1 VGYDSRWG
9 QAKTAQQHLAAA
21 ATPSAIAASSD
32 RPGAAADHT
41 FRIRFRPNP
50 HYLVQTVNAE
60 EQIRQLVADADGVL
74 RPAMGLHLEIDK
86 IEPWSM
92 NADDKLEPALAA
104 LVHEDPGQDV
114 DVVVGLVGALPA
126 PTDDLHLAGYAE
138 VLGKRLVVRAASRL
152 GEHDM
157 VDRALVELSDDER
170 EKLVRARRRHRAE
183 AVLLHELGHIL
194 GALHESQ
201 VASLMHPS
209 YDPKAGGYG
218 DDAVALMRIG
228 LREDGRAA
236 IARGQLDYI
245 RKTPAG
251 SWSASDREQAE
262 KYLEALAATP
272 PAGVLR
278 VAAATAASAAPSA
291 SAGTSP
297 GAFPTPSE
305 LIGPD
310 RERFDQASRALAS
323 GSVDQAYSLA
333 QPLFAT
339 YPRSRGVQDVR
350 CQLATVRWLGADE
363 LKAECAAYLAL
374 TASMDGGSTG
384 AK

>member
-1 VGYDSRWG
+1 MSRRPTSRFLRPLALLPALLVATSVAACFVGYDSRWG

-32 RPGAAADHT
+32 RPGAVADHT

-74 RPAMGLHLEIDK
+74 RPAIGLHLEIDK

-92 NADDKLEPALAA
+92 NADDKLEPALAV
-104 LVHEDPGQDV
+104 LVHDDPGQDV

-209 YDPKAGGYG
+209 YDPKAPRGSAPGRRSHGRLGGSLCFGRYVARRLPHPFRAHRTRPG
-218 DDAVALMRIG
+218 AVRPG
-228 LREDGRAA
+228 LPGARVGLGRSGLFPGPAPLRDLPQVTRRPGRTLPA
-236 IARGQLDYI
+236 GHGPLARG
-245 RKTPAG
+245 R
-251 SWSASDREQAE
+251 
-262 KYLEALAATP
+262 
-272 PAGVLR
+272 
-278 VAAATAASAAPSA
+278 
-291 SAGTSP
+291 
-297 GAFPTPSE
+297 
-305 LIGPD
+305 
-310 RERFDQASRALAS
+310 RAQ
-323 GSVDQAYSLA
+323 G
-333 QPLFAT
+333 
-339 YPRSRGVQDVR
+339 
-350 CQLATVRWLGADE
+350 
-363 LKAECAAYLAL
+363 
-374 TASMDGGSTG
+374 
-384 AK
+384 